1 MNIHIKL
8 LSAIILSSLI
18 YGCTED
24 FEEMNT
30 SPNDLT
36 SVPYKT
42 MITDA
47 EISIVKT
54 YNPIL
59 NFEVS
64 WARYNVRDVY
74 VQNDRYEQTGAGTN
88 FNVYS
93 GHLKNLQVAIKL
105 AEEAGDNNA
114 IAVAQVLKAYAFQ
127 NMTDWYGD
135 IPYSEA
141 LMADDSENP
150 NIYPKY
156 DSQQSIYTDII
167 AQLKAANAMIDTSE
181 SMGTADVIFDGD
193 MTMWKKF
200 TNSLL
205 LRVYMRMSLI
215 DPSTAKSGIEEI
227 MANPSTY
234 PIIDSNDSAAFKY
247 WLPEDAT
254 YRSPY
259 YMDPTQAAKQENV
272 TSAYMVDFL
281 KTRNDLGRLAVYA
294 EPAAT
299 SGEYIGLPLGTLGQ
313 NTPDLSIMGVEEF
326 RSADSPTRIMRYS
339 EVLFILAEAALNGW
353 NVGMT
358 AEEAYEAA
366 ITASFEEYG
375 LDLGSYL
382 SEPLVDFNGGV
393 DQRELIGEQKWCALY
408 PDGNQGWAEVRRTG
422 YPVYVATTE
431 PVETLYPGNG
441 TIVRK
446 PYPHSEAISNPD
458 GFNAAISAQPGIIDE
473 KFGAGVWWDV
483 D

>member
-8 LSAIILSSLI
+8 LSAIILSSLT
-18 YGCTED
+18 YGCTDD

-42 MITDA
+42 LITDA
-47 EISIVKT
+47 EISIVKA
-54 YNPIL
+54 YNPVL

-74 VQNDRYEQTGAGTN
+74 VQNDRYEQPGSGTN

-93 GHLKNLQVAIKL
+93 GHLKNLQAAIEL
-105 AEEAGDNNA
+105 AAEAEDNNA
-114 IAVAQVLKAYAFQ
+114 IAVAQIMKAYAFQ

-167 AQLKAANAMIDTSE
+167 AQLKAANTMIDTSE

-200 TNSLL
+200 ANSLL

-215 DPSTAKSGIEEI
+215 DPTTAQTGIEEI
-227 MANPSTY
+227 MADPSTY
-234 PIIDSNDSAAFKY
+234 PIIDSNESAAFKY

-281 KTRNDLGRLAVYA
+281 KTRNDLARLAVYA
-294 EPAAT
+294 EPADT
-299 SGEYIGLPLGTLGQ
+299 SGEYVGLPLGTLGQ
-313 NTPDLSIMGVEEF
+313 NTPDLSIMGVAEF
-326 RSADSPTRIMRYS
+326 RSTDSPTRIMRYS

-353 NVGMT
+353 NVGIT
-358 AEEAYEAA
+358 AQDAYEAA

-375 LDLGSYL
+375 LEVGTYL
-382 SEPLVDFNGGV
+382 SEALVDFNGGI

-422 YPVYVATTE
+422 FPVYVATTE
-431 PVETLYPGNG
+431 PVESLYPGNG
-441 TIVRK
+441 TILRK
-446 PYPHSEAISNPD
+446 PYPYAEAISNPE
-458 GFNAAISAQPGIIDE
+458 GFNAAISAQPGIVEE

-483 D
+483 N

>member
-42 MITDA
+42 LITDA
-47 EISIVKT
+47 EISIVKA

-93 GHLKNLQVAIKL
+93 GHLKNLQVALNL
-105 AEEAGDNNA
+105 AQEAGDDNA
-114 IAVAQVLKAYAFQ
+114 VAVAQVLKAYAFQ

-141 LMADDSENP
+141 LMADDSESP

-156 DSQQSIYTDII
+156 DSQQSIYMDII

>member
-8 LSAIILSSLI
+8 LSAIILSSLT

-42 MITDA
+42 LITDA
-47 EISIVKT
+47 EISIVKA

-93 GHLKNLQVAIKL
+93 GHLKNLQVALNL
-105 AEEAGDNNA
+105 AQEAGDDNA
-114 IAVAQVLKAYAFQ
+114 VAVAQVLKAYAFQ

-141 LMADDSENP
+141 LMADDSESP

-156 DSQQSIYTDII
+156 DSQQSIYMDII
-167 AQLKAANAMIDTSE
+167 AQLKASNAMIDTSE

-431 PVETLYPGNG
+431 PVESLYPGNG

>member
-8 LSAIILSSLI
+8 LSAIILSSLT
-18 YGCTED
+18 YGCTDD

-42 MITDA
+42 LITDA
-47 EISIVKT
+47 EISIVKA
-54 YNPIL
+54 YNPVL

-74 VQNDRYEQTGAGTN
+74 VQNDRYEQTGSGTN

-93 GHLKNLQVAIKL
+93 GHLKNLQAAIEL
-105 AEEAGDNNA
+105 AAEAEDNNA
-114 IAVAQVLKAYAFQ
+114 IAVAQIMKAYAFQ

-167 AQLKAANAMIDTSE
+167 AQLKAANTMIDTSE

-200 TNSLL
+200 ANSLL

-215 DPSTAKSGIEEI
+215 DPTTAQTGIEEI
-227 MANPSTY
+227 MADPSTY
-234 PIIDSNDSAAFKY
+234 PIIDSNESAAFKY

-281 KTRNDLGRLAVYA
+281 KTRNDLARLAVYA
-294 EPAAT
+294 EPADT
-299 SGEYIGLPLGTLGQ
+299 SGEYVGLPLGTLGQ
-313 NTPDLSIMGVEEF
+313 NTPDLSIMGVAEF
-326 RSADSPTRIMRYS
+326 RSTDSPTRIMRYS
-339 EVLFILAEAALNGW
+339 EVLFILSEAALNGW
-353 NVGMT
+353 NVGIT
-358 AEEAYEAA
+358 AQDAYEAA

-375 LDLGSYL
+375 LEVGTYL
-382 SEPLVDFNGGV
+382 SEALVDFNGGI

-422 YPVYVATTE
+422 FPVYVATTE
-431 PVETLYPGNG
+431 PVESLYPGNG
-441 TIVRK
+441 TILRK
-446 PYPHSEAISNPD
+446 PYPYAEAISNPE
-458 GFNAAISAQPGIIDE
+458 GFNAAISAQPGIIEE

-483 D
+483 N